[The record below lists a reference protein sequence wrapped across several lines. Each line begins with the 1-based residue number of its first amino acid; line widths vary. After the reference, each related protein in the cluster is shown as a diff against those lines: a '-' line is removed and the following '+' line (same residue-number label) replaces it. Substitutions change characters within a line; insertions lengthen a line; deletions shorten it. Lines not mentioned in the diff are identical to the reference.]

1 MNSNILESS
10 PLAVVSCVI
19 IAMVFMVVLLWF
31 QKQKQ
36 DETLIEKRRWIESL
50 PSLLSTLGVLGTFAG
65 ITVGLLNFNPQ
76 DLDKSIP
83 ELLDGLKTAFFT
95 SLTGMVCSLILSR
108 IISSAYDKLDG
119 GISDINQASGEIVK
133 AVKAMSES
141 NTNTLNELMA
151 QAKQTAN
158 AQVTFYNTLGNILTS
173 LKSDIGTLNTNTN
186 SVLLQA
192 QSQATSLNSLLACA
206 GNIEEELPKSTQ
218 GISRLSEGI
227 SKVETNILELTDIQ
241 NAIAT
246 TDEEIRTEVHGL
258 GQKLHDEVVEI
269 EDSMQK
275 TNTLLIEKFNEFSE
289 LLQKSNTEAL
299 VEVMKKVTEEFQKQM
314 NDLISR
320 LVQENFEQLNNSVER
335 LNQWQIENKEMIA
348 SLTAQYREMA
358 ENFSQTGS
366 TLTKVGTDTQLLVSD
381 GGKLRQ
387 IVDSLSK
394 ILIEDT
400 KFIQISQKLESTVSL
415 TQSNMQQF
423 DESTQSLNEWVRKQR
438 NFVDG
443 VNALIVKLE
452 ELNSLRNYSEEFW
465 KETRKGM
472 NDGISIIRDGSEQ
485 LNTQLTNLDN
495 KFYSRLNA
503 TLAELDTCIQAM
515 VNGHKD
521 RRI

>member
-1 MNSNILESS
+1 MNLNIFNTS
-10 PLAVVSCVI
+10 PLAAWSCVAI
-19 IAMVFMVVLLWF
+19 VIAAIVVYFWF
-31 QKQKQ
+31 RNQRQSGK
-36 DETLIEKRRWIESL
+36 LVEKRRWIESL
-50 PSLLSTLGVLGTFAG
+50 PSLLSTLGVLGTFLG
-65 ITVGLLNFNPQ
+65 ITIGLLNFNPE

-83 ELLDGLKTAFFT
+83 DLLDGLKTAFFT
-95 SLTGMVCSLILSR
+95 SLTGMICSLILSR
-108 IISSAYDKLDG
+108 IISSSYDEQDG

-133 AVKAMSES
+133 AVKEMSES
-141 NTNTLNELMA
+141 NTNTLKALKE
-151 QAKQTAN
+151 QAEQTAN
-158 AQVTFYNTLGNILTS
+158 AQTTFYNMLGNILTS

-192 QSQATSLNSLLACA
+192 QSQATSLNSLLTCA

-218 GISRLSEGI
+218 GISRLTEGI
-227 SKVETNILELTDIQ
+227 SKVENNILELTDIQ
-241 NAIAT
+241 NAIAS

-269 EDSMQK
+269 EDNMQK
-275 TNTLLIEKFNEFSE
+275 TNALLVKKFNEFSE

-366 TLTKVGTDTQLLVSD
+366 TLAKVGTDTQLLVSD

-387 IVDSLSK
+387 IIDSLSQ
-394 ILIEDT
+394 ILIEDK

-423 DESTQSLNEWVRKQR
+423 DESTRSLNDWVRKQR

-443 VNALIVKLE
+443 VNALILKLE
-452 ELNSLRNYSEEFW
+452 ELNSLRNYSDEFW

-521 RRI
+521 RRG

>member
-1 MNSNILESS
+1 MDSNILETS
-10 PLAVVSCVI
+10 PLAVISCITIV
-19 IAMVFMVVLLWF
+19 MVFMVVLIWF
-31 QKQKQ
+31 TKQKQ
-36 DETLIEKRRWIESL
+36 DKSLVDKRRWIESL
-50 PSLLSTLGVLGTFAG
+50 PSFLSTLGVLGTFFG
-65 ITVGLLNFNPQ
+65 ITVGLLDFNPE

-108 IISSAYDKLDG
+108 IISSAYDELDG
-119 GISDINQASGEIVK
+119 GVTDINQASREIVR
-133 AVKAMSES
+133 AVTAMSES
-141 NTNTLNELMA
+141 NTNTLNALKE
-151 QAKQTAN
+151 QAEQTAN
-158 AQVTFYNTLGNILTS
+158 AQVTFYNTMGNILTS
-173 LKSDIGTLNTNTN
+173 LKSDIVTLNTNTN
-186 SVLLQA
+186 SMLLHA
-192 QSQATSLNSLLACA
+192 QSQAASLNSLLACA
-206 GNIEEELPKSTQ
+206 GNIEEELPINTQ
-218 GISRLSEGI
+218 GINRLSEGMA
-227 SKVETNILELTDIQ
+227 KVESNILELTDIQ

-246 TDEEIRTEVHGL
+246 IDEEIKTEVNGL

-275 TNTLLIEKFNEFSE
+275 TNTLLVEKFNEFSE

-348 SLTAQYREMA
+348 SLTAQYREMT
-358 ENFSQTGS
+358 ENFAQTGS

-394 ILIEDT
+394 ILIEDK

-415 TQSNMQQF
+415 TQSNMQKF

-452 ELNSLRNYSEEFW
+452 ELNNLRNYSEEFW

-472 NDGISIIRDGSEQ
+472 NDGISIIKDGSEQ
-485 LNTQLTNLDN
+485 LNSQITNLDN

-521 RRI
+521 RRV